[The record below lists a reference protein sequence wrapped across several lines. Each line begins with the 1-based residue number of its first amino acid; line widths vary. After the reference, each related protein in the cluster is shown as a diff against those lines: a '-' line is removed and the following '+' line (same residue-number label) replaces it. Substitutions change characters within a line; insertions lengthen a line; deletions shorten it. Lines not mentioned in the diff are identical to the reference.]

1 MLRERASLIT
11 RVSVG
16 TDIIIELFAFWLAH
30 WVRNTFMI
38 GLAWE
43 VLGKVYVVSER
54 ELASN
59 DLWLLVMIIPFS
71 IYLFRHYGAYESARL
86 KSFGMVMSGYLSGL
100 LAMLIFL
107 VLMHDVF
114 AQLNISRLLSVL
126 FLGFTALFLLIK
138 EQILFFVMHHIRGM
152 GFNFRNVLVVGSGPR
167 ALEVVDALKEHPE
180 WGLHIVGFVDPD
192 PKRVGET
199 FGDHVV
205 VGSVDDLSQTL
216 DENVV
221 DEVIIAM
228 PRSWFQLVEKV
239 LRTCETSGIRAHL
252 RFDLFNPK
260 IAKPVFHDLFG
271 FHLLSFETTSM
282 HDIQLIAKRWFD
294 VIVSLMLIIIFS
306 PLMIVVALLVKLTS
320 PGPVFF
326 KQERMGLNGRRFMM
340 YKFRSMYVDAEDRL
354 AELKNQNE
362 MTGPVFKIANDPRV
376 TIIGRFIRKFSL
388 DELPQLFN
396 VLSGEMSLV
405 GPRPPVYREVVEY
418 QRWQRRRLSMRPGIT
433 CIWQVSGR
441 NEIGFEEWMEL
452 DLQYI
457 DNWSFWLDLKLLF
470 KTIPAVLAGK
480 GAH

>member
-1 MLRERASLIT
+1 MLRERARMVTRISVIT
-11 RVSVG
+11 DV
-16 TDIIIELFAFWLAH
+16 IIELVAFYLAH
-30 WVRNTFMI
+30 WVRNTFLI

-43 VLGKVYVVSER
+43 VMGKVYVVHER
-54 ELASN
+54 ELASQ

-71 IYLFRHYGAYESARL
+71 LYLFRHYGAYESARL
-86 KSFGMVMSGYLSGL
+86 KSFGMVMSGYLSGI

-114 AQLNISRLLSVL
+114 VQLRISRLLSVL
-126 FLGFTALFLLIK
+126 FLGFTALLIAIK
-138 EQILFFVMHHIRGM
+138 EQVLFFAMHHFRGM
-152 GFNFRNVLVVGSGPR
+152 GFNFRNVLIVGSGPR
-167 ALEVVDALKEHPE
+167 AMEVVDALKEHPE
-180 WGLHIVGFVDPD
+180 WGLRLVGFVDPD
-192 PKRVGET
+192 PNRVGKEY
-199 FGDHVV
+199 GGHVV
-205 VGSVDDLSQTL
+205 VGSVDDLPQTL

-282 HDIQLIAKRWFD
+282 HDIQLLVKRGFD
-294 VIVSLMLIIIFS
+294 VGASLILILLFA
-306 PLMIVVALLVKLTS
+306 PLMIAVALLVKLTS

-340 YKFRSMYVDAEDRL
+340 YKFRSMYVDAEERL
-354 AELKNQNE
+354 TELEDQNE
-362 MTGPVFKIANDPRV
+362 MTGPVFKISDDPRV
-376 TIIGRFIRKFSL
+376 TPVGRFIRKFSI

-396 VLSGEMSLV
+396 VFKGEMSLV

-441 NEIGFEEWMEL
+441 NDIDFEEWMEL
-452 DLQYI
+452 DLEYI

>member
-1 MLRERASLIT
+1 MLRERAQMVT
-11 RVSVG
+11 RVSVT
-16 TDIIIELFAFWLAH
+16 TDVIIELVSFYLAH
-30 WVRNTFMI
+30 WARNTFLLGM
-38 GLAWE
+38 AWE
-43 VLGKVYVVSER
+43 VMGKVYVVNQR
-54 ELASN
+54 ELASQ
-59 DLWLLVMIIPFS
+59 DLWMLVMVIPFS
-71 IYLFRHYGAYESARL
+71 LYLFRHYGAYESARL

-114 AQLNISRLLSVL
+114 AQLKVSRLLSVL
-126 FLGFTALFLLIK
+126 FLGFTALLLILK
-138 EQILFFVMHHIRGM
+138 EQILYYAMHHIRGM
-152 GFNFRNVLVVGSGPR
+152 GFNFRNVLIVGSGPR
-167 ALEVVDALKEHPE
+167 AMEVVSALNEHPE
-180 WGLHIVGFVDPD
+180 WGLRLVGFVDPD
-192 PKRVGET
+192 PKRVGKEY
-199 FGDHVV
+199 GGHVV
-205 VGSVDDLSQTL
+205 VGSVDDLPQTL
-216 DENVV
+216 DDNVV

-228 PRSWFQLVEKV
+228 PRSWFPLVEKV

-252 RFDLFNPK
+252 RFDLFNSR

-282 HDIQLIAKRWFD
+282 HDIQLLVKRWFD
-294 VIVSLMLIIIFS
+294 IIVSLILILLLS
-306 PLMIVVALLVKLTS
+306 PFMAGVALLVKLTS
-320 PGPVFF
+320 PGPIFF
-326 KQERMGLNGRRFMM
+326 KQERMGLNGRRFTM
-340 YKFRSMYVDAEDRL
+340 YKFRSMYIDAEKRLPGLKDR
-354 AELKNQNE
+354 NE
-362 MTGPVFKIANDPRV
+362 MSGPVFKITDDPRV
-376 TIIGRFIRKFSL
+376 TPVGRFIRKFSI

-396 VLSGEMSLV
+396 VLQGQMSLV

-457 DNWSFWLDLKLLF
+457 DNWSFCLDLKLLF